1 MTQTEPSAITPEPS
15 PPQAAAPAAPSER
28 WRAARAAW
36 DGLNIKERLDR
47 PVFRWIGR
55 LAHIVLIA
63 GVAVYLLYRLSELGW
78 AEVWRALPAS
88 PWFYIL
94 FALRFAALPLFELL
108 IYQRLWRTPLWRS
121 LPVFIRKRVYNF
133 AVVGYS
139 GEAYLCLWG
148 GRQRGLNERAVLLA
162 VKDSNILSALAS
174 NALTVLLVGAMAY
187 TGQLK
192 EIASASPGV
201 EIYFFAGAGLAG
213 FLVAA
218 VAYFRRQVLTAP
230 PDDTRFVLGIHFT
243 RLLFV
248 QTLLAAQYAV
258 AIPGTPITAWLMF
271 LAAQLVLDR
280 IPLLP
285 NKDLLFVGL

>member
-1 MTQTEPSAITPEPS
+1 
-15 PPQAAAPAAPSER
+15 
-28 WRAARAAW
+28 
-36 DGLNIKERLDR
+36 
-47 PVFRWIGR
+47 
-55 LAHIVLIA
+55 
-63 GVAVYLLYRLSELGW
+63 
-78 AEVWRALPAS
+78 
-88 PWFYIL
+88 
-94 FALRFAALPLFELL
+94 RFTALPLFELL
-108 IYQRLWRTPLWRS
+108 IYQRLWSTPLWRS

-148 GRQRGLNERAVLLA
+148 RRQQGLDERAVLLA

-230 PDDTRFVLGIHFT
+230 PDDARFVLGIHFT

-258 AIPGTPITAWLMF
+258 AIPGAPITAWLMF

-285 NKDLLFVGL
+285 NKDLLFVGLGLAMSGLIDAREAAIAGVLIANSALLQVTNLALFAATSFHRHDLETAPTDDAKTDAKTDE